1 MKKVF
6 VLILLFSLTG
16 CAAQTSVPNTENTQ
30 TDSKIQDNAA
40 EIQAEDSDSVNGS
53 FFSLNGKS
61 QNTKDTEK
69 QTNTQESKTKHKKE
83 DANISSSSTC
93 SLKDTEEPHKHNWK
107 QQYKTIY
114 HEPIHDTRY
123 VIDETAWD
131 ETIPIYEMREHI
143 ICNVCRNDLTV
154 LGSAGISDHLKQHS
168 LRGEGGSW
176 RSEWIQEVVDYEVI
190 HHPETGHNEQIV
202 VQESYEEKVPDGM
215 ICSICK
221 TTK

>member
-30 TDSKIQDNAA
+30 TDPKIQVNAA

-53 FFSLNGKS
+53 FFSLSDKI
-61 QNTKDTEK
+61 QNVKDTEK

-83 DANISSSSTC
+83 DANVFSSTTNP
-93 SLKDTEEPHKHNWK
+93 LKDTEEPHKHNWK
-107 QQYKTIY
+107 QQYKTVY
-114 HEPIHDTRY
+114 HEPVYETRY

-131 ETIPIYEMREHI
+131 ESIPIYEMREHV
-143 ICNVCRNDLTV
+143 ICNVCGNDLTV

-202 VQESYEEKVPDGM
+202 VQESFEEKVPDGM

-221 TTK
+221 STK